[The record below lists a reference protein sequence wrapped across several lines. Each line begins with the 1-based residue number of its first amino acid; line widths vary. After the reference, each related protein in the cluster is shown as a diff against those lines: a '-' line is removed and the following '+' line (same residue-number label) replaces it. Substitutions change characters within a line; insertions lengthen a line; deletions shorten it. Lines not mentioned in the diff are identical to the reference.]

1 MKPRILVFTTTFPRW
16 ARDTDPPFVFEL
28 CKRLTNEFEV
38 YVLMPHYPGAALHE
52 QLDEIHVK
60 RFRYFIPKYERLAGS
75 IGILPTLK
83 RDKRY
88 YCVLPFFLISALI
101 ALIRYSRT
109 LKPALIHAH
118 WLIPLGFFTY
128 LISGLYKIPY
138 IVTAHGGDVFG
149 FKNSIYKKI
158 RSLICKRATTVTAVS
173 IAIKNELLT
182 EHCDTRKIIVLPMGV
197 DDKLFSS
204 EVVDEQGVN
213 AQRFERKKIL
223 YVGRLTEVK
232 GVVYLIRAIG
242 EVLEKFP
249 DVCLTIVGS
258 GELDAELQAEV
269 TALGLDGHIT
279 FAGAIP
285 NSDLPNYYKKA
296 CIFVGPSIEASGG
309 EQEGFGLT
317 FVEAAMSGCLL
328 VGSNVGGIG
337 DIIIDHQTG
346 LLVQQ
351 KSSDAISERIIY
363 ALSNQ
368 AAMIKI
374 ARKGRLRCIEKYNW
388 NHIAESYSDIYKRVV
403 EK

>member
-16 ARDTDPPFVFEL
+16 AGDTDPPFVFEL
-28 CKRLTNEFEV
+28 CRRLVKEFEV
-38 YVLMPHYPGAALHE
+38 YVLTPHYPGAALHE
-52 QLDEIHVK
+52 QVDEIHVK

-83 RDKRY
+83 NDKRY
-88 YCVLPFFLISALI
+88 YCVLPFFLISAFI
-101 ALIRYSRT
+101 ALISYSRT
-109 LKPALIHAH
+109 VKPALIHAH

-149 FKNSIYKKI
+149 FRNSIYRKI
-158 RSLICKRATTVTAVS
+158 RRLICQRAATVTAVS
-173 IAIKNELLT
+173 IAIKKELLT
-182 EHCDTRKIIVLPMGV
+182 EHCDTKKIIVLPMGV
-197 DDKLFSS
+197 DDTLFSS
-204 EVVDEQGVN
+204 AEMDDQRTN
-213 AQRFERKKIL
+213 AQRFAGKKIL

-242 EVLEKFP
+242 EIVKKFP
-249 DVCLTIVGS
+249 DVTLTIVGS
-258 GELDAELQAEV
+258 GELDAELRAEV
-269 TALGLDGHIT
+269 TALGLDDYIT
-279 FAGAIP
+279 FTGAIP
-285 NSDLPNYYKKA
+285 NSDLPDYYKTA

-309 EQEGFGLT
+309 EREGFGLT

-328 VGSNVGGIG
+328 VGSDVGGIG
-337 DIIIDHQTG
+337 DIIIDNQTG

-351 KSSDAISERIIY
+351 KSSNTISESIIY

-368 AAMIKI
+368 DEMMKI
-374 ARKGRLRCIEKYNW
+374 AMKGRLRCIEKYNW
-388 NHIAESYSDIYKRVV
+388 NHIAERYSDIYKCVA